1 MIPYWSLVAT
11 QAIDSYGALHDA
23 DELAALLAIT
33 DQLAPRTAVEIG
45 TFRGGGAW
53 ALAQLPSVVKV
64 VTIDPDPQP
73 ETRFALADAATPI
86 HLIVGKSG
94 DSAVHEHTR
103 ISLGDQPIDLLVID
117 GGHDYET
124 ARADW
129 DTWIMRVGVGGLV
142 VVHDTQGYPGRPDIE
157 VPRLWA
163 EIRPGRRTLELVS
176 HPGGPFGTGII
187 WVLRG

>member
-1 MIPYWSLVAT
+1 MIPYWTMTAT
-11 QAIDSYGALHDA
+11 QAIDDYGALHDA
-23 DELAALLAIT
+23 DELAALLAIANGH
-33 DQLAPRTAVEIG
+33 LPRTAVEIG

-53 ALAQLPSVVKV
+53 ALSQLPSVVKV

-73 ETRFALADAATPI
+73 ETRCVMAVAETPI
-86 HLIVGKSG
+86 HLIVGRSG
-94 DSAVHEHTR
+94 DSAVIEHVQA
-103 ISLGDQPIDLLVID
+103 SLGDQPIDLLLID

-129 DTWIMRVGVGGLV
+129 DTWHKYVGVSGLV

-163 EIRPGRRTLELVS
+163 EVRPGRRALELVS

-187 WVLRG
+187 QV

>member
-1 MIPYWSLVAT
+1 MTGRPAWIADRAVNA
-11 QAIDSYGALHDA
+11 YGALHDL
-23 DELAALLAIT
+23 DELAALLAIA
-33 DQLAPRTAVEIG
+33 DNRQPRTVVEIG

-73 ETRFALADAATPI
+73 ETRLALGASETPI
-86 HLIVGKSG
+86 HLIVGRSG
-94 DSAVHEHTR
+94 DSAVIEHVQA
-103 ISLGDQPIDLLVID
+103 SLGYLPVDLLLID

-129 DTWIMRVGVGGLV
+129 DTWHKRVGVGGLV

-163 EIRPGRRTLELVS
+163 EVRPGRRSLELVS
-176 HPGGPFGTGII
+176 HPGGPFGTGIV
-187 WVLRG
+187 WV